1 MPLKPEPKAPP
12 VPPPTDNKNR
22 RDCLDQSASA
32 TDVLR
37 SAFSRHTTSRQ
48 DPGRDRRS

>member
-1 MPLKPEPKAPP
+1 MKPEPPAPP
-12 VPPPTDNKNR
+12 VPPPTDNQQR
-22 RDCLDQSASA
+22 RDCLVQSASA

-37 SAFSRHTTSRQ
+37 NAFARHTTSRQ